1 MSDFKTLKSG
11 RKQRSFVPQTAQ
23 TVSADSPTVADAI
36 MEAPT
41 EPQRT
46 EDTAASQAKTLETV
60 SYEGL
65 FSVIPQSLEIK
76 ESTETGRSLYSTTIF
91 KPGDILFSVK
101 PHVAALSISHLD
113 RYCSSC
119 FGEGDSSSLKRC
131 TGCKTVMYCSPVSP
145 AFIGYYHDH
154 RFEIAGPLFG
164 VFSEHVYQF
173 SERTDPGQ
181 GDSLNLWSKP
191 NLLWSMIE
199 CQQRDWSLHKNEC
212 TALQQWFKAASAERS
227 DGQEVRPPS
236 DAIRCLGRI
245 LWKRQKLGASHTWSK
260 EFDNMQSHRSSLSK
274 DAGSFN
280 SEVHTHLAHGVVG
293 YLGLTSPEQLE
304 PYGIHSAADLVDLVS
319 RFTTNTFTVTTPTLS
334 PLGACVAPSVALIN
348 HSCDPN
354 AVIVFPR
361 AESKDVEPLLQVIAL
376 KHIQP
381 GEEILTSYIDTT
393 LPRELR
399 QQSLKETYHFTCRCP
414 VCAPVPG
421 APVDM
426 REAMWCPKK
435 CGGLC
440 VLPTEQDSFT
450 RCAKCGAVVKDT
462 DAVLDALR
470 IGQEALEKAER
481 VQDSD
486 PKKALQLTENL
497 GQILISAGLVPG
509 AHPLL
514 ALTRLQTSLLI
525 SKLSSAADPDVDMEV
540 EEVFSPQVQ
549 QDVGAGQTPASVA
562 AEAQKEKQNAL
573 DDAIR
578 AATRA
583 KTGLSQVL
591 VYGHPVRGVAAAELG
606 KLLAV
611 DEPAPPQPN
620 LDVND
625 NLNAPMPPPNS
636 PAYPPRGP
644 KRLKLAL
651 EVLVE
656 AWKELV
662 VGDAIVG
669 VEKELGV
676 WREG

>member
-23 TVSADSPTVADAI
+23 AFSTDSPTVADLKDGSA
-36 MEAPT
+36 

-46 EDTAASQAKTLETV
+46 EDTVSQTKTLETV

-76 ESTETGRSLYSTTIF
+76 ESTETGRGLYSRTIF

-101 PHVAALSISHLD
+101 PHVAALSTSHLD
-113 RYCSSC
+113 GYCSSC

-131 TGCKTVMYCSPVSP
+131 TGCKTVMYCSP
-145 AFIGYYHDH
+145 
-154 RFEIAGPLFG
+154 
-164 VFSEHVYQF
+164 
-173 SERTDPGQ
+173 
-181 GDSLNLWSKP
+181 
-191 NLLWSMIE
+191 E

-236 DAIRCLGRI
+236 DALRCLGRI
-245 LWKRQKLGASHTWSK
+245 LWKRQKLGASNTWSK

-280 SEVHTHLAHGVVG
+280 SEVHTQLAHGVVG

-414 VCAPVPG
+414 VCAPAPG

-525 SKLSSAADPDVDMEV
+525 SKLSSPADPDVDMEV

-549 QDVGAGQTPASVA
+549 QDAGGTPASVA

-625 NLNAPMPPPNS
+625 KLNTPMPHYNS

-662 VGDAIVG
+662 VGFGGGRNEGGVVGRSVRDAIVG

-676 WREG
+676 WKEGLRNVMQDAAAQQKKGVKAGK